1 MGWQSPADLPADPP
15 GDPPAAVHLPQF
27 DHGSGVFRPWSGRVL
42 RIGLLQIPWLGRLF
56 ALAIMRPL
64 IDLLEHHMPTSQPS
78 ALVAAPFAEVARLAA
93 GQRVE
98 VLMATYN
105 NAPYLAAQME
115 SLVAQTFQ
123 DFHLVVS
130 DDCSTDGSVAVV
142 EGYLDRFRHPVKMI
156 RRDSQSGS
164 AMANFASLMQQS
176 TGDWVFLCDADDVWH
191 PDKLKKFLRFAAEK
205 HGNHDPEVPI
215 FLYSD
220 ARVIGPDGALTH
232 ASYWSF
238 KRTDPARCAT
248 LQRLLVCAPML
259 GCASMMNRTLV
270 NLAANVPVGQVTG
283 HDWWALLVAASLGSV
298 DFMPEAT
305 IDYRVHPGNSSKPM
319 QVSLRLIGRVGMK
332 LSLARHEVH
341 RRMVIRQKQAEPLLE
356 QFSAN
361 LAPERRAII
370 RRFLDMSG
378 QSPISR
384 KLTMLR
390 HGYTYPDY
398 IRNSALVLFY

>member
-1 MGWQSPADLPADPP
+1 MTE
-15 GDPPAAVHLPQF
+15 
-27 DHGSGVFRPWSGRVL
+27 
-42 RIGLLQIPWLGRLF
+42 
-56 ALAIMRPL
+56 PL
-64 IDLLEHHMPTSQPS
+64 IAAHLLDQLERRMSELQPHNPSQTPV
-78 ALVAAPFAEVARLAA
+78 AGVPVAAGL
-93 GQRVE
+93 RVE
-98 VLMATYN
+98 VLLAIYN
-105 NAPYLAAQME
+105 NAPYLAVQLD
-115 SLVAQTFQ
+115 SLLAQTFQ
-123 DFHLVVS
+123 DFHLVIS

-142 EGYLDRFRHPVKMI
+142 ESYLDRFRHPVKLI
-156 RRDSQSGS
+156 RRQSQSGS

-191 PDKLKKFLRFAAEK
+191 PDKLQKFLTFAATK
-205 HGNHDPEVPI
+205 HRHHPPDVPL

-220 ARVIGPDGALTH
+220 ARVIGPDGGLTH
-232 ASYWSF
+232 ASYWAF

-259 GCASMMNRTLV
+259 GCASMMNRALV
-270 NLAANVPVGQVTG
+270 RQAANVPVDQVTG
-283 HDWWALLVAASLGSV
+283 HDWWAILVAASLGTV
-298 DFMPEAT
+298 DFMAEAT

-341 RRMVIRQKQAEPLLE
+341 RRMLIRQKQAAPLLE
-356 QFSAN
+356 QFGAT
-361 LAPERRAII
+361 LPADRRAII

-378 QSPISR
+378 QSPIAR

>member
-1 MGWQSPADLPADPP
+1 MSELLPHTPAQTLKQGETMAD
-15 GDPPAAVHLPQF
+15 
-27 DHGSGVFRPWSGRVL
+27 
-42 RIGLLQIPWLGRLF
+42 
-56 ALAIMRPL
+56 
-64 IDLLEHHMPTSQPS
+64 
-78 ALVAAPFAEVARLAA
+78 

-98 VLMATYN
+98 VLLAIYN
-105 NAPYLAAQME
+105 NAPYLAAQMD
-115 SLVAQTFQ
+115 SLLAQTFQ
-123 DFHLVVS
+123 DFHLVIS
-130 DDCSTDGSVAVV
+130 DDCSSDGSLAVV
-142 EGYLDRFRHPVKMI
+142 EPYLGRFLNPVKLI
-156 RRDSQSGS
+156 RREVQSGS

-191 PDKLKKFLRFAAEK
+191 ADKLQKFLVFAAEK
-205 HGNHDPEVPI
+205 HGQHPPEVPI

-220 ARVIGPDGALTH
+220 ARVIGPDGSLSH
-232 ASYWSF
+232 PSYWAF
-238 KRTDPARCAT
+238 KRTDPARCT
-248 LQRLLVCAPML
+248 SLQRLLVCAPML
-259 GCASMMNRTLV
+259 GCASMMNRALV
-270 NLAANVPVGQVTG
+270 QQAANVPVEQVTG
-283 HDWWALLVAASLGSV
+283 HDWWAILVAASLGTV

-341 RRMVIRQKQAEPLLE
+341 RRMLIRQKQAAPLLD
-356 QFSAN
+356 QFGPALS
-361 LAPERRAII
+361 PDRRAII